1 MKKAG
6 WICVVLCAVCL
17 TACGGKNMPEGSIEH
32 IVADFYEA
40 GYDYQKELVICD
52 AETGETLGTQMVAEG
67 QIFAE
72 PYREHV
78 KYLSDESGSALVQ
91 EAYFEETK
99 AGVRAVLVTED
110 GTKKQN
116 VTRSMPYGYGEDI
129 SFAQQD
135 DTVIDDR
142 EVLVYVGE
150 YQVDIGEKYRLSEEL
165 VATVPQEYYVDK
177 ETGVLLRIVTDI
189 TDLNRKN
196 QAAVDVS
203 ANGTELQK
211 ALADAETEQPCEK
224 EILTIRHYGEPTEF
238 QMP

>member
-1 MKKAG
+1 MKKVG
-6 WICVVLCAVCL
+6 WICAVLFTVFL
-17 TACGGKNMPEGSIEH
+17 TACGEKKAPEGSIEW
-32 IVADFYEA
+32 IVADFYET

-52 AETGETLGTQMVAEG
+52 AETGEVLETQMVAEG

-78 KYLSDESGSALVQ
+78 KYLSDESGSALAQ

-99 AGVRAVLVTED
+99 LGVRAVLVTED
-110 GTKKQN
+110 GAKEQN
-116 VTRSMPYGYGEDI
+116 VTRSMPYGYGENI

-135 DTVIDDR
+135 DTIMDDR
-142 EVLVYVGE
+142 EILVYVGE
-150 YQVDIGEKYRLSEEL
+150 YQVDIGENYRLSEKL
-165 VATVPQEYYVDK
+165 IATVTQEYYVDK

-196 QAAVDVS
+196 QTAADIS
-203 ANGTELQK
+203 ANGADLKT
-211 ALADAETEQPCEK
+211 ALAEAEIEQPCKK
-224 EILTIRHYGEPTEF
+224 EIMTIEHYGEPTEF